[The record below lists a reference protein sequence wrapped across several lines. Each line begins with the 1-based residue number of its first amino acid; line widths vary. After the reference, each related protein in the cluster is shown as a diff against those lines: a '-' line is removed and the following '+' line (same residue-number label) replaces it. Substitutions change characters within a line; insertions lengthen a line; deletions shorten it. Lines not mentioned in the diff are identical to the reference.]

1 VVTNLVDELAQHVVA
16 LGECDG
22 FLVLVAD
29 PVTGDVDAYGP
40 FSGQAAALDAD
51 RRRDELDIEG
61 LHEVAVRLVR
71 FHHLPSKAV
80 SPITPSSGALA
91 DDATPRRWVR
101 TLPIAD
107 S

>member
-1 VVTNLVDELAQHVVA
+1 MVTNLVDELAQHVVA

-22 FLVLVAD
+22 YLVLVAD

-61 LHEVAVRLVR
+61 LLEVAVRLVAISSPAEQGR
-71 FHHLPSKAV
+71 LAHHSELGCACRRRN
-80 SPITPSSGALA
+80 TAEMGADTA
-91 DDATPRRWVR
+91 DC
-101 TLPIAD
+101 
-107 S
+107 